1 MAQGIF
7 PAPTGDDFVLIS
19 SVTPT
24 AGVNTISFTS
34 ISSYRKLALLV
45 KSPGLSANGTIN
57 VTLNSDADSNYAVS
71 YMTYTASTGAANSA
85 TVSSD
90 AAGISIGGGAAT
102 ATQKAHLIFDNTHTA
117 GIKTFNGFSNYTNAG
132 SVAVVIPGITGAYYA
147 SASVSTVTLTI
158 VTASVN
164 FAASGTVALYG
175 VKI

>member
-45 KSPGLSANGTIN
+45 KSPGLSTNGTIS
-57 VTLNSDADSNYAVS
+57 VTLNSDSGSNYAIS
-71 YMTYTASTGAANSA
+71 YMTYTASSGAANSA

-90 AAGISIGGGAAT
+90 TTGIAIGAGAAT
-102 ATQKAHLIFDNTHTA
+102 GTQKAHLIFDNTHTA
-117 GIKTFNGFSNYTNAG
+117 GIKTFNGFSNYTNVGAT
-132 SVAVVIPGITGAYYA
+132 AVVVPTITGAYYA

-158 VTASVN
+158 TTATVN